1 MLPPLNGWQHPT
13 VHLLPKAGCEMGPH
27 HHLHWH
33 FLTVNKAGTPDVYV
47 LFVFSSMKCLFL
59 AFDLTSFQINFLKN
73 LIFKNCIYLFW
84 LSHTAC
90 GILVSRSE
98 IDPGPLHWKRGVL
111 TTGLPGKSLT
121 VHFKDKN
128 VWQKSSSFSSLQ
140 LFKNFLWIVSGTWG
154 SGMNHL
160 MRGRVFDE
168 REEMCLEML

>member
-13 VHLLPKAGCEMGPH
+13 VHLLPKAGCEMGPQ

-90 GILVSRSE
+90 WIKPKPPALDMQSLNHCTTGEAPLWPSFYCVVFFFFQSSKYSFYVLDTSPLYALSLYISAFDEMNVLVS
-98 IDPGPLHWKRGVL
+98 
-111 TTGLPGKSLT
+111 T
-121 VHFKDKN
+121 
-128 VWQKSSSFSSLQ
+128 
-140 LFKNFLWIVSGTWG
+140 
-154 SGMNHL
+154 
-160 MRGRVFDE
+160 
-168 REEMCLEML
+168 

>member
-1 MLPPLNGWQHPT
+1 MAHDKESACQCKRHRRHSFDPWVGKIPWRRKWQPTPIFLPGKFHGQRSL
-13 VHLLPKAGCEMGPH
+13 AGCSPWGRKESDTTKH
-27 HHLHWH
+27 ALR
-33 FLTVNKAGTPDVYV
+33 LEYV
-47 LFVFSSMKCLFL
+47 F
-59 AFDLTSFQINFLKN
+59 
-73 LIFKNCIYLFW
+73 IYLFW

-168 REEMCLEML
+168 REEMCFEML